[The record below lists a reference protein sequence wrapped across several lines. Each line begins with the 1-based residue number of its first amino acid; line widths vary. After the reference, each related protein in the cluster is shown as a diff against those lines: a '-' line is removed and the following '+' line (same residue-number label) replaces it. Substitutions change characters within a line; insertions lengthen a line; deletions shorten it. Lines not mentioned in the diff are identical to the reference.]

1 MNTVICK
8 GSPFNAV
15 EHYYNDFFVAMPLP
29 NPNVGISRASVE
41 VIDNIAVCKFTREN
55 ALGAEN
61 YYQITSQ
68 SATNLIGAYGLVK
81 SKLNLVKSLCKN
93 ETSLYLSE

>member
-8 GSPFNAV
+8 SSPFNAV
-15 EHYYNDFFVAMPLP
+15 EHYYNGFFVAMPFP

-41 VIDNIAVCKFTREN
+41 VIDNIAVCRFTREN
-55 ALGAEN
+55 ALAGVEN
-61 YYQITSQ
+61 YYQITSL

-81 SKLNLVKSLCKN
+81 SNFKMVCL
-93 ETSLYLSE
+93 